1 MGMPD
6 IGGNT
11 LSEEIVNDRID
22 LSGRQLGALIGV
34 MLLSFAANI
43 GLTYNISAI
52 AMAFDVERDFASYV
66 ASAELLGIAINSL
79 LFAQLAGR
87 LNPHRT
93 FWIGVLVVI
102 AMNMAAIIASDLI
115 TLGILRFISGLALGA
130 IVATVMA
137 TASRSRNPE
146 MTFAW
151 INAAVA
157 GMGIILN
164 FVIPRSFT
172 LGERIPGDLISSE
185 SDGLFVVYLILA
197 VLALLFVRATPKPK
211 KLAAEGTDTASQV
224 TKLAPAPLIGWIS
237 LFGLSFIF
245 LGHGLIA
252 IFFAEIGLGIPLDTS
267 TIGNVGMA
275 ASAIGMFASLGA
287 GVIGARYKAKIP
299 IGSVLILL
307 VVLAPMVA
315 VPSSPLMFFL
325 AAPLFLFLPIAIMPI
340 FLGALVR
347 IDPSGR
353 QAASNPAF
361 AILPGALAP
370 AIGGPLSLMGGGFA
384 LNGWA
389 AVGFILL
396 GAALMAGAIFKSDQ
410 IRSGKATD

>member
-1 MGMPD
+1 M
-6 IGGNT
+6 
-11 LSEEIVNDRID
+11 SEETVDDRLD
-22 LSGRQLGALIGV
+22 LSGVQLGALIGV

-66 ASAELLGIAINSL
+66 GSAELLGIAINSL
-79 LFAQLAGR
+79 LFAQLSGR

-102 AMNMAAIIASDLI
+102 AMNMAAIIATDLVV
-115 TLGILRFISGLALGA
+115 LGVLRFVSGLALGA

-137 TASRSRNPE
+137 TAGRSRNPE

-157 GMGIILN
+157 GMGIVLN

-197 VLALLFVRATPKPK
+197 VLALLFIRATPKPK
-211 KLAAEGTDTASQV
+211 KLAAEGSHATV
-224 TKLAPAPLIGWIS
+224 TKPAPAPLIGWIS

-252 IFFAEIGLGIPLDTS
+252 IFFAEIGLGIPLDTN

-299 IGSVLILL
+299 VGSVLILL

-315 VPSSPLMFFL
+315 VPSSPMMFFM
-325 AAPLFLFLPIAIMPI
+325 AAPLFLFLPVAIMPI

-361 AILPGALAP
+361 ATLPGALAP
-370 AIGGPLSLMGGGFA
+370 AIGGPLSLMGSGFA
-384 LNGWA
+384 LNGSA

-396 GAALMAGAIFKSDQ
+396 GAALMAGAIIKSDQ
-410 IRSGKATD
+410 IRSGQATD